1 MPVQITVN
9 DVTGTTPYDLYV
21 CDSGYTSCVYITTFA
36 SPPYTFDVP
45 SPLDS
50 LTTICVKIVDNN
62 GCEITDCQNP

>member
-1 MPVQITVN
+1 MSVQITVN

-45 SPLDS
+45 APLDS